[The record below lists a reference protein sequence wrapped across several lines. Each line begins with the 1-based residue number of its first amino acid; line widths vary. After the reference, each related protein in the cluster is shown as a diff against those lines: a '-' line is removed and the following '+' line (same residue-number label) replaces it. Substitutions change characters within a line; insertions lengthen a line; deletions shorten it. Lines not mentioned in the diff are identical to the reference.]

1 MSLKSQ
7 IKSIIPSPV
16 LAPLQKVYAKIG
28 NSRRLKREAKLIA
41 AQPELHRKALE
52 KVSAKKGPI
61 NVVFF
66 ALFDSVWKYDILYQL
81 MEKDDRFNPMIL
93 VCPVVSY
100 GRESMLMNMEKCYQ
114 LFKSREYNVKRAYN
128 VEKDSYTDV
137 RKELQPDIIFYTN
150 PYSGLIDNK
159 YYITQYPDVLTCYVN
174 YYFCAESKNFDK
186 IYDNLFYNLL
196 WKKYVETEHE
206 IEGAIKYARN
216 KGRNMILTGYP
227 GIDNLINPNY
237 SPSDK
242 WKIADKN
249 IKRII
254 WAPHHT
260 IDGYNFIEFST
271 FLKYS
276 EFFLYIAEKYQDR
289 IQIAFKP
296 HPLLKNRLY
305 IKWGKEKT
313 DSYYSRWANL
323 KNGQLED
330 GDYINLFLTSDAI
343 IHDSGSFI
351 YEYLMTGKPA
361 MHLHNHIPYEQQ
373 FNDFTQEAI
382 SQYYKGENE
391 DDIEKFIIDLVNGR
405 DEKKESRIN
414 FVKQNLMPPYGKL
427 ASENILN
434 DLVESLNENQN

>member
-1 MSLKSQ
+1 MSLKDKL
-7 IKSIIPSPV
+7 KSILPSPI
-16 LAPLQKVYAKIG
+16 LQSLQRIANY
-28 NSRRLKREAKLIA
+28 RRRMKEAKLIA
-41 AQPELHRKALE
+41 QQLELHRQALE
-52 KVSAKKGPI
+52 NVRAKKGPI

-66 ALFDSVWKYDILYQL
+66 ALFDSVWKYDTLYQL
-81 MEKDDRFNPMIL
+81 MEKDDRFNPVIL
-93 VCPVVSY
+93 VCPVVNY
-100 GRESMLMNMEKCYQ
+100 GKENMLQNMDNCYN
-114 LFKSREYNVKRAYN
+114 LFKSKGYNVRRAYDPD
-128 VEKDSYTDV
+128 KDKYVDV
-137 RKELQPDIIFYTN
+137 KKEMQPDVIFYTN
-150 PYSGLIDNK
+150 PYSSLIDSK
-159 YYITQYPDVLTCYVN
+159 YYITQFPDVLTAYVN

-206 IEGAIKYARN
+206 IEDAIKYARN

-237 SPSDK
+237 SASDK

-276 EFFLYIAEKYQDR
+276 EFFLYLAEKYQDK

-313 DSYYSRWANL
+313 DIYYSRWANL
-323 KNGQLED
+323 KNSQLEE
-330 GDYINLFLTSDAI
+330 GDYVDLFLTSDAI
-343 IHDSGSFI
+343 VHDSGSFI

-361 MHLHNHIPYEQQ
+361 MHLHNQIPYEQQ
-373 FNDFTQEAI
+373 FNDLTQEAL
-382 SQYYKGENE
+382 SHYYKGENE
-391 DDIEKFIIDLVNGR
+391 EDIEKFIIDLVNGK
-405 DEKKESRIN
+405 DEKKEDRIK
-414 FVKQNLMPPYGKL
+414 FVQHNLIPPNGKL

-434 DLVESLNENQN
+434 DLVESLSVNHI